1 KRDCGPVRRGLSTG
15 WRITLGRRC
24 RGYLAIFWYVPL
36 TPRNGVALGLVRL
49 VAVRFL
55 LGPGSDGLPVAV
67 ELPIHATTPSSRG
80 KYPGQIPLRSA
91 GQRWWGRYSDR
102 RPELVRPSRPHRPP
116 RKIPVRLGPAA
127 GARPATTIRRP
138 AKCIRPL

>member
-1 KRDCGPVRRGLSTG
+1 
-15 WRITLGRRC
+15 RC

-55 LGPGSDGLPVAV
+55 LEPGSDGLPVAV

-80 KYPGQIPLRSA
+80 KNPGQIPPRSA
-91 GQRWWGRYSDR
+91 GQRCWGRQSDSS
-102 RPELVRPSRPHRPP
+102 PELVRPPRPHTPP
-116 RKIPVRLGPAA
+116 RKI
-127 GARPATTIRRP
+127 
-138 AKCIRPL
+138 